1 MNLTIKYYVRTCGDR
16 ELHSSLQ
23 QINYELL
30 EDPDHQFAKIFPDQL
45 RQIAAKNVDG
55 GVVLLE
61 DDVILCRDF
70 KNRIEQ
76 VIQERPKD
84 LINFFTN
91 PLTCFKSGYYI
102 DFCYNQCTYIP
113 FSMLNPMADYFEHVI
128 KTKDFRWTPER
139 LMYCY
144 FKNFGIKHYCYRP
157 CLVQH
162 IDDRSLIGNNLRNDR
177 RTPYFIDY
185 LDDLGITYEE
195 AIESEELT
203 TKLMEMMFDQFA
215 EIDANKNRYNR
226 KFIKIFVK
234 RCMKYKT
241 EAKPIDCS
249 STKLTK

>member
-128 KTKDFRWTPER
+128 KTKDFR
-139 LMYCY
+139 
-144 FKNFGIKHYCYRP
+144 
-157 CLVQH
+157 
-162 IDDRSLIGNNLRNDR
+162 
-177 RTPYFIDY
+177 
-185 LDDLGITYEE
+185 
-195 AIESEELT
+195 
-203 TKLMEMMFDQFA
+203 
-215 EIDANKNRYNR
+215 
-226 KFIKIFVK
+226 
-234 RCMKYKT
+234 
-241 EAKPIDCS
+241 
-249 STKLTK
+249 